1 MAKAGPV
8 LARRERGLTLMEVMI
23 ALAIIGLMMMVG
35 YMGLRDVRQSDLR
48 EDTMKVMAALRLA
61 QTTATQTGRHH
72 RVVFDLDEQTLH
84 IERCEG
90 QVRLERFEPGE
101 QPTRE
106 DLEERLAE
114 RIPRGSDT
122 PELLEATSPEE
133 MMEVAAA
140 LAGVRVGSARCMP
153 IGDEAAIGTGGYA
166 IRTERGLEIRN
177 VYAQHLRGPA
187 REGRA
192 SVNFFPL
199 GTAEKAIIEVAAER
213 RSYSLLVHRLSGR
226 VELRTG
232 ALRDHERYMQLDA
245 AGDREVER

>member
-1 MAKAGPV
+1 MAQRGHS
-8 LARRERGLTLMEVMI
+8 LSRSQRGLTLFEVMI

-84 IERCEG
+84 IERCDG
-90 QVRLERFEPGE
+90 PIRLERFEPGT
-101 QPTRE
+101 QPSGE
-106 DLEERLAE
+106 ELQERLAE
-114 RIPRGSDT
+114 RLPTGGDA

-133 MMEVAAA
+133 LMDVAAA
-140 LAGVRVGSARCMP
+140 LAGVRIGAARCHP
-153 IGDEAAIGTGGYA
+153 IGDEAMIGTGAYA

-213 RSYSLLVHRLSGR
+213 RSYALLVHRLSGR

-232 ALRDHERYMQLDA
+232 SLRDHERYLQLDA
-245 AGDREVER
+245 SGDREVER